1 MKLKYYMRGLGTGIV
16 VTALILGISSG
27 MSSENK
33 MTDEEIL
40 ARAKQLGLVERTVL
54 SDMAKD
60 EESTTGDTI
69 KEPVKE
75 EPLEEETVQEEPAE
89 GEAVKE
95 EPMEEEAVKE
105 EPTEEK
111 TVQEEPVQEEVVQED
126 MGENT
131 QAILEEEN
139 EDNKKAEE
147 FGMPD
152 ESGTIT
158 VTIVKG
164 DSSDSVSRR
173 LEEAGLVDNAVSYDK
188 YLCKNGYDKNIRVG
202 NYEIPADATG
212 EEIARIITGR

>member
-75 EPLEEETVQEEPAE
+75 ESLEEETVQGEPAE
-89 GEAVKE
+89 E
-95 EPMEEEAVKE
+95 EV
-105 EPTEEK
+105 
-111 TVQEEPVQEEVVQED
+111 VQEEVVQED
-126 MGENT
+126 IVENT
-131 QAILEEEN
+131 QAIPEEEN
-139 EDNKKAEE
+139 KDNKKAEE

-212 EEIARIITGR
+212 EEIAKIITGR